1 MVGLRVFTNCSTI
14 ESHGGRGVFYSR
26 RDDGPY
32 YRWSYYENRDEWQ
45 AGRVLP
51 SRISQRELLMM
62 TWKTVPERL
71 QRSIIEHYED

>member
-1 MVGLRVFTNCSTI
+1 MNGLRIFTNGSTS
-14 ESHGGRGVFYSR
+14 ESHGGRVVFYSR
-26 RDDGPY
+26 RNDGPY

-45 AGRVLP
+45 AGRVLQSGILP
-51 SRISQRELLMM
+51 RELLTM